1 MDKYT
6 KFILTMIAVGILGL
20 NYHLFKGE
28 IISKA
33 YAEDTK
39 LELADYTKKMFHHL
53 RENQLIHFN
62 WHMDT
67 ARAMEKYFEK
77 ATKDKV
83 QKIAVCNE
91 SGSKCA
97 DILTAENYKLKV
109 DIFATGR
116 F

>member
-6 KFILTMIAVGILGL
+6 NFILTMIAVGILGL

-33 YAEDTK
+33 HAANAEEPKAAYLQILRD
-39 LELADYTKKMFHHL
+39 ELM
-53 RENQLIHFN
+53 IHFN
-62 WHMDT
+62 WHSET
-67 ARAMEKYFEK
+67 ASAMEKYFEK

-91 SGSKCA
+91 HGSKCA
-97 DILTAENYKLKV
+97 DILTAQNYELKV